1 MANSNLLNQHPP
13 KIYHTMN
20 SKYFILPLVTLVL
33 AACGGGEGKPEEQI
47 QKKKQ
52 EIAKLQQEIKELEK
66 KTSGSDTAVKMK
78 TVTIAAVE
86 DTLFE
91 HYIDVQG
98 AVDARENVDVSPQ
111 VPGVIRSI
119 LVREG
124 QAVSR
129 GQALAQLDDVVIRA
143 GIAELQTQIDLAKT
157 LFERQA
163 NLWKQKIGSEVQYL
177 NAKTNVEGLERKM
190 ATMKEQLAQ
199 TRIVS
204 PINGTVDAVIAKL
217 GDAASPGMAAFRVVN
232 SSNLRVLAN
241 VAESFAGK
249 IKTGDDVI
257 INFPDINK
265 QIRTKIG
272 FAAKVIDP
280 VSRTIK
286 VEVPL
291 KGSAEIRP
299 NMTAQLR
306 IVDYR
311 AKDAIVVPVRV
322 IQYSLGKPYV
332 ITVKGS
338 GNKLQAVRKDV
349 ELGRTYNDQAEIKSG
364 LEAGDRIITAG
375 FQGLNDNDLVKL

>member
-1 MANSNLLNQHPP
+1 
-13 KIYHTMN
+13 MN